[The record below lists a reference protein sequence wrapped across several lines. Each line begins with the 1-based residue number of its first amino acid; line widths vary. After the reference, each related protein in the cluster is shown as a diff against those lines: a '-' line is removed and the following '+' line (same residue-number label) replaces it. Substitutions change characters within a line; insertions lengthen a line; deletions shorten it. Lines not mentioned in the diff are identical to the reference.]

1 MPGSQ
6 PHSHLDDRVSR
17 DSTPTRLKLALEM
30 IYKWFRKAKRSPS
43 QVPHQILAQGKWDH
57 PGTPTG
63 VAGDEKAEEAARA
76 GQFFPICKLSL
87 CCPHPM
93 RRLWEG
99 RGAGWERRHASCA
112 APTAQPPRPR
122 HGWGSAAPVTHQTGL
137 SHLPAG
143 VAVRN
148 REGVQAAGR
157 GGNHSLFRSSMTEQ
171 VCWLRLSCESWCSL
185 YVQKTKIFL
194 HFPSASE
201 ICHGSKCSA
210 AKSV

>member
-1 MPGSQ
+1 MQTAGARENRPPSLRWVRGGHMPGSQ

-63 VAGDEKAEEAARA
+63 VAGDEKAEEAAKA

-99 RGAGWERRHASCA
+99 RGAGWERRQASCA
-112 APTAQPPRPR
+112 PPQGPA
-122 HGWGSAAPVTHQTGL
+122 AAPPPWVGFCCPRDP
-137 SHLPAG
+137 SDRAEPSP
-143 VAVRN
+143 
-148 REGVQAAGR
+148 GR
-157 GGNHSLFRSSMTEQ
+157 GGCEEQRGCTGSRSWREPQPVPIFHDGASLLAQ
-171 VCWLRLSCESWCSL
+171 AQLRELVLSLC
-185 YVQKTKIFL
+185 TKN
-194 HFPSASE
+194 
-201 ICHGSKCSA
+201 
-210 AKSV
+210 